1 MIMRLRQLIFRVVL
15 IVLTA
20 STATAASKEENRVL
34 DATDVVDQLLRIPE
48 QSVPSALLSR
58 AHAVAVIPRMI
69 KVGFG
74 LGAHYGKGVLVVRR
88 EDQSWSNPAFIHVTG
103 GSFGFQAG
111 AQSTDIILVFKTQSS
126 IDDIAEGKL
135 TLGADASIA
144 AGPVGRSAGAATD
157 MAFLS
162 EVYSYSKS
170 RGLFVGVALE
180 GAGVTMDRK
189 ANAAFYGSTRI
200 TPEQIFESSGN
211 AAPRAAN
218 QFVQMLTAH
227 TERLPMRPSAA
238 ANASSPRNVQ
248 PHEQSR
254 SEVRTYGMNNNYEEQ

>member
-1 MIMRLRQLIFRVVL
+1 MRLRQLIFRVAL

-58 AHAVAVIPRMI
+58 AHAVAVIPRVI

-144 AGPVGRSAGAATD
+144 AGPVGRSAGAAALRCTPIPRVAD
-157 MAFLS
+157 CLLVSHSKAQGSRWIAKPTLPFTARRGS
-162 EVYSYSKS
+162 RRSKS
-170 RGLFVGVALE
+170 SRVQATQRHGQP
-180 GAGVTMDRK
+180 T
-189 ANAAFYGSTRI
+189 
-200 TPEQIFESSGN
+200 SS
-211 AAPRAAN
+211 
-218 QFVQMLTAH
+218 
-227 TERLPMRPSAA
+227 
-238 ANASSPRNVQ
+238 
-248 PHEQSR
+248 SR
-254 SEVRTYGMNNNYEEQ
+254 C